1 MAISDI
7 LGLGYAHAIA
17 AGAAHYHPL
26 SGNRPVFQDRA
37 IAQRWNRLWL
47 VACAMA
53 SKRFADPAAE
63 LHNFKVSHRQRVVS
77 LLDAG
82 IPWNTII
89 GGRTGTPL
97 DNPLMPLREFELSR
111 QLAIER
117 RRRSIGKRNPRGKGK
132 RRANG

>member
-1 MAISDI
+1 MPLLLRRPLRLMRSHGRPQLRWNHRCQKMRGARMAISDI

-82 IPWNTII
+82 IPWNTI
-89 GGRTGTPL
+89 
-97 DNPLMPLREFELSR
+97 
-111 QLAIER
+111 
-117 RRRSIGKRNPRGKGK
+117 
-132 RRANG
+132 